1 MEELKKYC
9 LSMLYGGAVGDA
21 LGAPF
26 EHRGNQL
33 QLDEHQHVIIR
44 EGFTVFSRIQGQK
57 IYPPGQVTDDT
68 EMTIVLM
75 RALIRELICARWAPV
90 PVPAPRHTITYD
102 RNIAISEYLEWGN
115 SGCPFRGK
123 NTRNHF
129 SGVTTTAGYERRCAR
144 MAQER
149 NNCLSNG
156 HLMRCVPLTFVGLT
170 PGVPNFINDAH
181 LNDTHLDDAIRADCS
196 LTNPAL
202 ECVTA
207 ELWYVRL
214 LRAFLFEHLLMYI
227 SRPIERLR
235 RAQII
240 TSLMNEIAPLSINV
254 PIFRA
259 AYDDA
264 MNGRARNLSENKG
277 LFAHAIYCTIFCLLH
292 FDSMTEAYDWVI
304 RDHPHSDTD
313 TNAAIMGAAMAI
325 CIGIAGSAS
334 DASDD
339 HNTYHDPVYE
349 ANLARVLQNPTQIT
363 ATTRPDIYH
372 PNLFAIYINQ
382 LFDQ

>member
-1 MEELKKYC
+1 MEELKRYC
-9 LSMLYGGAVGDA
+9 LSMLYGVAVGDA

-26 EHRGNQL
+26 EHRGNQI

-44 EGFTVFSRIQGQK
+44 GGFTVFSRFQGQK

-68 EMTIVLM
+68 EMTIALM
-75 RALIRELICARWAPV
+75 RALRAQV
-90 PVPAPRHTITYD
+90 PQHTITYD
-102 RNIAISEYLEWGN
+102 RNIAISEYLAWGN

-129 SGVTTTAGYERRCAR
+129 SGITTAVGYERRCAR
-144 MAQER
+144 MTQER
-149 NNCLSNG
+149 NDCLSNG
-156 HLMRCVPLTFVGLT
+156 HLMRCVPLTFVGIG
-170 PGVPNFINDAH
+170 PGFPNLIDY
-181 LNDTHLDDAIRADCS
+181 THLDEAIRADCS

-214 LRAFLFEHLLMYI
+214 LRAFLLEHVTTHNPH
-227 SRPIERLR
+227 PIERLR

-240 TSLMNEIAPLSINV
+240 TSLINEIVQPSINV
-254 PIFRA
+254 PMFRA
-259 AYDDA
+259 ACDDA

-292 FDSMTEAYDWVI
+292 FDSMTEAFDWVI

-325 CIGIAGSAS
+325 CLGNTVGIPGAPGGAP
-334 DASDD
+334 
-339 HNTYHDPVYE
+339 HDPVYE
-349 ANLARVLQNPTQIT
+349 ANLARVLQNPTQVT
-363 ATTRPDIYH
+363 ATTRPEIYR
-372 PNLFAIYINQ
+372 PNQFATHIDQ
-382 LFDQ
+382 LFDH